1 MENNDIKNNESKED
15 SNNSSYRGIYF
26 ESEVDPMDV
35 YRRRRNMARKYGSR
49 EKYASDQRL
58 DDAKKKQKNPP
69 DGYIFDR

>member
-15 SNNSSYRGIYF
+15 SNNSFIKEIYF

>member
-15 SNNSSYRGIYF
+15 SNNSFIKEIYF
-26 ESEVDPMDV
+26 ESEVDSMDV

>member
-15 SNNSSYRGIYF
+15 SNNSFIKEIYF

-58 DDAKKKQKNPP
+58 DDEKKQQKNPP

>member
-15 SNNSSYRGIYF
+15 SNNSFIKEIYF

-35 YRRRRNMARKYGSR
+35 YKRRRNMARKYGSR
-49 EKYASDQRL
+49 EKYASNQRL
-58 DDAKKKQKNPP
+58 DDEKKKQKNPP